1 MKLLYLHNIPLDSE
15 KANITSVLFLCD
27 SFKRMGIDVTLAV
40 PESNRLR
47 TKESITFFVEEY
59 IGRSFLFD
67 IVTYPKIT
75 AFGKLNILG
84 SYFGA
89 KKIMKYSQADICYC
103 RIPMFVYLS
112 MKYSIPV
119 VFESHNALLHTK
131 YKVLDAIWRK
141 ILIQYSKTDM
151 LVKFITISQA
161 LADYWIEKG
170 IDTPKIIALHDGFD
184 SRSFEN
190 SLTQKAARENLGLK
204 NDRKIV
210 IYAGSLYPDRGI
222 EDIIKLAQAFPDV
235 EYIVV
240 GGPSNQKILFED
252 DVRRKGIKNISFTGW
267 IPQSQVKNFL
277 YAADVLLMTWSKK
290 VPTIDYCSP
299 LKMFEYMAS
308 GRIIVGHGFPT
319 IREVLVD
326 GESAYLVEPDS
337 FEDLVMKL
345 RKALDDTYPS
355 KIAENAQRLAFRN
368 YSWEKRAEEI
378 INHINL

>member
-27 SFKRMGIDVTLAV
+27 SFKRLGIDVTLAV
-40 PESNRLR
+40 PESNKLS
-47 TKESITFFVEEY
+47 TSESITSFVEEY
-59 IGRSFLFD
+59 IGRSFSFE

-89 KKIMKYSQADICYC
+89 KKIMKYSPADLCYC
-103 RIPMFVYLS
+103 RIPMFVCLS
-112 MKYSIPV
+112 VKYGIPV

-131 YKVLDAIWRK
+131 HKLFDKIWRK
-141 ILIQYSKTDM
+141 KLIRYSGSDM
-151 LVKFITISQA
+151 LVKFVTISRA
-161 LADYWIEKG
+161 LSDYWTEKG
-170 IDTPKIIALHDGFD
+170 VDTNKIIALHDGFD
-184 SRSFEN
+184 SHSFEN
-190 SLTQKAARENLGLK
+190 SLTQTVAREKLGLK

-210 IYAGSLYPDRGI
+210 LYAGSLYPDRGI
-222 EDIIKLAQAFPDV
+222 EDIIKLAEAFPGV

-240 GGPSNQKILFED
+240 GGPSNQKIFFED
-252 DVRRKGIKNISFTGW
+252 DVRKKGIKNVVFTGW
-267 IPQSQVKNFL
+267 IPQAQVKNFL

-319 IREVLVD
+319 IKEVLTD
-326 GESAYLVEPDS
+326 EESAYLTDPDS
-337 FEDLVMKL
+337 FGELAEKL
-345 RKALDDTYPS
+345 RKALNDTYPS
-355 KIAENAQRLAFRN
+355 KIAENAQKLAFKN

-378 INHINL
+378 IKHINL